1 MAQRPDHSPQPDTTP
16 PPSAGAFLDSPETRI
31 FRVRYTGAPQPLRDY
46 LLARYR
52 HGRDAAWAE
61 SFYPRR
67 VRLDGLTVDGRTV
80 VRPGQ
85 EIAYLHHRADEPP
98 MPDPPAVLHE
108 DEWLLAVHKPD
119 TVPVSPSGVYYFTAL
134 VMALREQLGL
144 PELTPMHRLD
154 LETSGPIVFAK
165 RRSEVAA
172 LHALFTAGAIH
183 KRYRALAWGLV
194 PTARREI
201 AGRIVPDAE
210 SPIQT
215 RLRLEAQPDGP
226 PASLTRIHGI
236 AHQHHPRHGPLSE
249 LLLEPVTGKT
259 NQLRVH
265 LAAIGH
271 PIVGDKKY
279 HADPAVFLDWYAH
292 RDFAR
297 LRGRLV
303 LPRQALMCES
313 LAFPHPFTGEPV
325 RIAAPPCAWT
335 DKLRGLLDPRGG

>member
-1 MAQRPDHSPQPDTTP
+1 
-16 PPSAGAFLDSPETRI
+16 
-31 FRVRYTGAPQPLRDY
+31 
-46 LLARYR
+46 
-52 HGRDAAWAE
+52 
-61 SFYPRR
+61 
-67 VRLDGLTVDGRTV
+67 V
-80 VRPGQ
+80 VQPGQ
-85 EIAYLHHRADEPP
+85 EIAYLHHRADELP
-98 MPDPPAVLHE
+98 MPPPPVVLHE
-108 DEWLLAVHKPD
+108 DDRLLAVHKPD

-134 VMALREQLGL
+134 VMALREQHGL

-172 LHALFTAGAIH
+172 LHALFAAGAIH
-183 KRYRALAWGLV
+183 KRYRALAWGHV
-194 PTARREI
+194 SVTQREI
-201 AGRIVPDAE
+201 AGRIVPDGS

-215 RLRLEAQPDGP
+215 RLRLVPAQHGAPV
-226 PASLTRIHGI
+226 SLTRVHAIT
-236 AHQHHPRHGPLSE
+236 HQHHPRHGPLSE

-279 HADPAVFLDWYAH
+279 HGDPAVFLDWYAH

-297 LRGRLV
+297 LRDRLL

-313 LAFPHPFTGEPV
+313 LGFPHPFTGEPV
-325 RIAAPPCAWT
+325 RIAAPADAWT
-335 DKLRGLLDPRGG
+335 DKLRGLHERAMPPT